1 MMGKLMLIFFLAFTF
16 TLKAQQ
22 RPVLKNGL
30 EAFVQA
36 NTIYPMYALNNCIQ
50 GTVEVAFK
58 INKTGKITYA
68 TITKGVGADLD
79 AEALRLIKLTSGK
92 WNIPANYDTTFLVH
106 SPMKFIL
113 QDYGCEGINP
123 ASMGLAIK
131 RYNDEQASINKITSF
146 YQHIAQGIENFVKE
160 DEIIALKKELGIDD
174 DYLAKRIAIGEKKI
188 SQGDLQ
194 SACEDFKF
202 VKYMGS
208 AKADKLLAKY
218 CK

>member
-1 MMGKLMLIFFLAFTF
+1 MSRLVLIFLFASTF
-16 TLKAQQ
+16 SLNAQQ
-22 RPVLKNGL
+22 PTMKNGL
-30 EAFVQA
+30 ETFVKA
-36 NTIYPMYALNNCIQ
+36 NTIYPMYALENCIQ

-58 INKTGKITYA
+58 VNKEGKITYA

-92 WNIPANYDTTFLVH
+92 WNIPANYDTTFLVR
-106 SPMKFIL
+106 SPMKFSL

-123 ASMGLAIK
+123 ASVGLAIK
-131 RYNDEQASINKITSF
+131 HYNDEMASINKIANF
-146 YQHIAQGIENFVKE
+146 YRNIEQGIENFIEE
-160 DEIIALKKELGIDD
+160 DKIIALKQELGIDD
-174 DYLAKRIAIGEKKI
+174 NYLTKKIAIGEKKI
-188 SQGDLQ
+188 IQGDLQ

-208 AKADKLLAKY
+208 TKADKLLAKY